1 MNSSKARVVT
11 AITVSV
17 CSLVYLALLRKATRI
32 RDSSHEESIDPATE
46 SRIPPGFEK
55 KKKKKMKKVSFSEEV
70 MEPIGSGGEYRKRG
84 RKRERSGDQSAQK
97 RGAAASLPANRSV
110 LYNGLHQYRSN
121 MATFM
126 IYA

>member
-11 AITVSV
+11 GITVSV
-17 CSLVYLALLRKATRI
+17 CSLLYLALLRKATRI
-32 RDSSHEESIDPATE
+32 RDSSHEKSIDPVTD
-46 SRIPPGFEK
+46 SRIPPGFE

-70 MEPIGSGGEYRKRG
+70 MEPVGSGAEYRKRG
-84 RKRERSGDQSAQK
+84 RKRERRGDQSAQK